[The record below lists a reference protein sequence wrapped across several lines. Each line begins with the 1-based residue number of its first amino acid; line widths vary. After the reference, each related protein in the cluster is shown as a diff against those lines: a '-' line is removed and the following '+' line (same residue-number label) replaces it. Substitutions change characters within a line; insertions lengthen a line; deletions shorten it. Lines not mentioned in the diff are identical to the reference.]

1 MCIFLVIHV
10 GELLP
15 GIFEEGRLR
24 FPSPRKY
31 SDIGLHA
38 LVKKRWLNRELCA
51 SLRHFLQDFHPL
63 GDGNETESWVPVL
76 GIFVLWFHYARG
88 SRGCPFSSLISD
100 ILPLYS

>member
-15 GIFEEGRLR
+15 GIFEEGRPR
-24 FPSPRKY
+24 FPSPWKY
-31 SDIGLHA
+31 PDIGLHA